1 MVKKEMKI
9 INKIFSRNKGFIYVG
24 IGTIGSALIGAF
36 FWFILASIINV
47 QEYGEINYYIALAS
61 ILSTIALL
69 GLNTTITTYL
79 AKGEEEILYE
89 SNSISLISIIF
100 LASIVASFYWQS
112 GFLAIAMT
120 FFAMNIAE
128 ILGRRSYSEYA
139 IVCIIERALQLF
151 LSLIGYLLIGLY
163 GIILGY
169 FIAFMIISYRYF
181 LSLRKTTFKINNL
194 REKTS
199 FIIHNYGANLI
210 SVLSTYLDKI
220 IIASILG
227 FYILGLYQIAYQ
239 FFMFLSVIPGALF
252 QYLLPEE
259 SSGKNRKEIEIL
271 GIVISIPIVI
281 FIIFLT
287 PYILRN
293 FFPNFIKA
301 ENIIQIVCIAVI
313 PSVIASILNAKLL
326 SIEKSKPI
334 FYSGGIYLTTIIIGL
349 IILGKIIGLIGLA
362 LSIIIAYT
370 FQAIY
375 LSIEYLRSKYK

>member
-1 MVKKEMKI
+1 MKI

-24 IGTIGSALIGAF
+24 IGALGSALIGAF

-61 ILSTIALL
+61 IFSTIALL

-100 LASIVASFYWQS
+100 LASIVAPFYWQS

-120 FFAMNIAE
+120 FFAMSIAE
-128 ILGRRSYSEYA
+128 ILGRRLYGEYA
-139 IVCIIERALQLF
+139 VVCIIERILQLF
-151 LSLIGYLLIGLY
+151 LSLIGYTLIGLY

-169 FIAFMIISYRYF
+169 FIAFIILSYRYF

-194 REKTS
+194 REKTR

-239 FFMFLSVIPGALF
+239 FFMFLNIIPGALF

-271 GIVISIPIVI
+271 GIVMSIPIVI

-287 PYILRN
+287 PYILRK

-301 ENIIQIVCIAVI
+301 ENIIQIICIAVI

-349 IILGKIIGLIGLA
+349 TILGKIIGLIGLA